1 MPSVDEL
8 LNMAEVAEATLTETN
23 DVIEIDAD
31 TRTMIIPD
39 TERIFGVMSD
49 EKGER
54 KYFRCKRFV
63 GNGIDLS
70 KLDLRVIYQ
79 NASGL
84 ESGRD
89 KYIVTDLAT
98 DGEDY
103 VTFSWEL
110 SRKVTAYKG
119 IISFIVCAIKIGMDG
134 IITNEWN
141 TTLANGVV
149 LDGLEV
155 SGTQEQEKEAYDYY
169 KQLEAELEKKAQEV
183 IGTIPSDYTQTL
195 KDVSNLKGEVTD
207 GRTDVDGE
215 VHKNIGDAMRGQV
228 RKLRENL
235 VVRQKEQPTD
245 PNNNVWISDED
256 DEVEVPD
263 MVEFNS
269 LKEDIDNTFISSPR
283 ANIIDEKNRKN
294 GYRGNTSLGGLIEA
308 TNYSVYEK
316 TPILPS
322 TKYYAI
328 CDNVETSLKGVR
340 YINYYDAKGQFLG
353 NTYSISEWVN
363 EFTTPN
369 NAKFADISIYGT
381 STNLIVVQYE
391 YRNTSLPYG
400 YKQLKNTIISEDDI
414 PTEYKPV
421 DDINISEN
429 TVWSSKKTNEFE
441 EKREANFLNKYYKAS
456 SNLWNPELEV
466 IGRLS
471 LDGTVDSSKIDYV
484 TSGYIE
490 LMDNDIG
497 KYLICQINS
506 NKILSINTRFYYSK
520 DNPIPFPQGGQNGT
534 STTVGIIPDGAKY
547 ARVSQAVI
555 EKDKQNMWNM
565 YYVTINESGTPVEV
579 MEKYW
584 LGITTEREMYWYA
597 GKKITVFGDSI
608 TAQSKWFN
616 YVQDYFK
623 CYLHNCGV
631 GGSTVANVNAD
642 LEYGQTPNK
651 PMVTDER
658 IETIPENSDV
668 ILFFGGLNDF
678 GAKVTI
684 GSLRDT
690 NDSGSFDD
698 THFMSAYAHTLKK
711 LQTKCPKAIIIC
723 MTPIGGSVDETG
735 VSLNYPR
742 INSQG
747 QQLKDFRDA
756 ILSISAQ
763 YGYPCIDIYG
773 ESGLNVFN
781 APEYLQDNVHPND
794 KGARLLANAVIN
806 GLKRYEPLIN

>member
-119 IISFIVCAIKIGMDG
+119 IISFIVCAIKTGTDG

-195 KDVSNLKGEVTD
+195 KDVSNLKGEVAD

-215 VHKNIGDAMRGQV
+215 VHKNIGDAMRGQA

-263 MVEFNS
+263 MGEFNS
-269 LKEDIDNTFISSPR
+269 LKEDLDSVFITSPR
-283 ANIIDEKNRKN
+283 ANIINENKRKN
-294 GYRGNTSLGGLIEA
+294 GYRGNTTLGGLMYDP
-308 TNYSVYEK
+308 NYSVFEK

-322 TKYYAI
+322 TKYYAM
-328 CDNVETSLKGVR
+328 CDNNETLFKAVR
-340 YINYYDAKGQFLG
+340 FINYYDEHEVYIG
-353 NTYSISEWVN
+353 NTYSISNWVN
-363 EFTTPN
+363 EFTTPD
-369 NAKFADISIYGT
+369 NAKFADISVYAN
-381 STNLIVVQYE
+381 STNLIVVQYD
-391 YRNTSLPYG
+391 YRDSVVPYG
-400 YKQLKNTIISEDDI
+400 YKQLKNTIISENDI

-421 DDINISEN
+421 DDSVLSSDV
-429 TVWSSKKTNEFE
+429 TWSSEKINEFE
-441 EKREANFLNKYYKAS
+441 EKRETIFLNKYYKVS
-456 SNLWNPELEV
+456 SNLWNPEIEV
-466 IGRLS
+466 VGRLS
-471 LDGTVDSSKIDYV
+471 KDGTVDSSKTDFV

-490 LMDNDIG
+490 LTDNDIG

-534 STTVGIIPDGAKY
+534 STTAGIIPDGAKY
-547 ARVSQAVI
+547 VRVSQAII
-555 EKDKQNMWNM
+555 EKNNQNMWNM
-565 YYVTINESGTPVEV
+565 HYVTINESGTPVEI

-584 LGITTEREMYWYA
+584 LGITTESEMYWYA

-616 YVQDYFK
+616 LVQDYFK

-631 GGSTVANVNAD
+631 GGSTVADVTTD
-642 LEYGQTPNK
+642 LDYDQTPNK
-651 PMVTDER
+651 PMVSDER
-658 IETIPENSDV
+658 IETIPENSDA

-684 GSLRDT
+684 GTLRDT
-690 NDSGSFDD
+690 NKSGSFDD

-711 LQTKCPKAIIIC
+711 LQTRCPKAIIIC
-723 MTPIGGSVDETG
+723 MTPIGGSVVETG
-735 VSLNYPR
+735 VSLNYPK

-756 ILSISAQ
+756 IISISAQ

-806 GLKRYEPLIN
+806 GLKRYEPLIK

>member
-8 LNMAEVAEATLTETN
+8 LNMAEVAEVTLTETN

-89 KYIVTDLAT
+89 KYIVTDLKT

-119 IISFIVCAIKIGMDG
+119 IISFIVCAIKTGTDG

-141 TTLANGVV
+141 TTLANGIV

-195 KDVSNLKGEVTD
+195 KDVNNLKEEVTD

-283 ANIIDEKNRKN
+283 ANIIDEKKQ
-294 GYRGNTSLGGLIEA
+294 
-308 TNYSVYEK
+308 K
-316 TPILPS
+316 
-322 TKYYAI
+322 KW
-328 CDNVETSLKGVR
+328 
-340 YINYYDAKGQFLG
+340 
-353 NTYSISEWVN
+353 IS
-363 EFTTPN
+363 
-369 NAKFADISIYGT
+369 
-381 STNLIVVQYE
+381 
-391 YRNTSLPYG
+391 R
-400 YKQLKNTIISEDDI
+400 
-414 PTEYKPV
+414 
-421 DDINISEN
+421 
-429 TVWSSKKTNEFE
+429 
-441 EKREANFLNKYYKAS
+441 
-456 SNLWNPELEV
+456 
-466 IGRLS
+466 
-471 LDGTVDSSKIDYV
+471 
-484 TSGYIE
+484 
-490 LMDNDIG
+490 
-497 KYLICQINS
+497 
-506 NKILSINTRFYYSK
+506 
-520 DNPIPFPQGGQNGT
+520 
-534 STTVGIIPDGAKY
+534 
-547 ARVSQAVI
+547 
-555 EKDKQNMWNM
+555 
-565 YYVTINESGTPVEV
+565 
-579 MEKYW
+579 
-584 LGITTEREMYWYA
+584 
-597 GKKITVFGDSI
+597 
-608 TAQSKWFN
+608 
-616 YVQDYFK
+616 
-623 CYLHNCGV
+623 
-631 GGSTVANVNAD
+631 
-642 LEYGQTPNK
+642 
-651 PMVTDER
+651 
-658 IETIPENSDV
+658 
-668 ILFFGGLNDF
+668 
-678 GAKVTI
+678 
-684 GSLRDT
+684 
-690 NDSGSFDD
+690 
-698 THFMSAYAHTLKK
+698 
-711 LQTKCPKAIIIC
+711 
-723 MTPIGGSVDETG
+723 
-735 VSLNYPR
+735 
-742 INSQG
+742 
-747 QQLKDFRDA
+747 
-756 ILSISAQ
+756 
-763 YGYPCIDIYG
+763 
-773 ESGLNVFN
+773 
-781 APEYLQDNVHPND
+781 
-794 KGARLLANAVIN
+794 
-806 GLKRYEPLIN
+806 